1 MAPEKTYLVTGASK
15 GLGLAICNLLCEKG
29 YIVIG
34 VARESIELRE
44 LEKNL
49 KKQSPKSAVY
59 ACDFA
64 SKQQTNNLI
73 SSIIGDYEVI
83 DGVVH
88 NVGVIEPIKPLT
100 STEISDWANLLQINL
115 ISVQHLTS
123 GIYCL
128 MKNSDRCRVTTISSG
143 AAVNSLHSWSAYC
156 VSKAGLD
163 MWTRCLAEE
172 GKSDNI
178 SAISVAPGIVDTG
191 MQQDIRNSNPN
202 DFPMHQR
209 FVDFKEHGDLVAPEI
224 VASQLFEL
232 ITNQQMEQSGYR
244 FDVREL

>member
-1 MAPEKTYLVTGASK
+1 MAPEKVYLVTGASK
-15 GLGLAICNLLCEKG
+15 GLGLAICNLLYEKG
-29 YIVIG
+29 YTVIG

-49 KKQSPKSAVY
+49 KKQSPKSSVY

-64 SKQQTNNLI
+64 SKKQTNELI
-73 SSIIGDYEVI
+73 SSIMDDYEVI

-88 NVGVIEPIKPLT
+88 NVGVIEPIKPLS

-128 MKNSDRCRVTTISSG
+128 MKKSDRCRVTTISSG

-191 MQQDIRNSNPN
+191 MQQDIRNSNPE

-209 FVDFKEHGDLVAPEI
+209 FVDFKEHGALVAPEI

>member
-15 GLGLAICNLLCEKG
+15 GLGLAICHLLSSNG
-29 YIVIG
+29 YNIIG

-44 LEKNL
+44 LEKIL
-49 KKQSPKSAVY
+49 KKRSQNSTVY

-64 SKQQTNNLI
+64 SKQQTTELI
-73 SSIIGDYEVI
+73 SSIKNDYSVI
-83 DGVVH
+83 DGIVH
-88 NVGVIEPIKPLT
+88 NVGVIDPIKHL
-100 STEISDWANLLQINL
+100 SNAEISEWENLLQINL

-123 GIYCL
+123 GIYSL
-128 MKNSDRCRVTTISSG
+128 MKNSERCRVTTISSG

-172 GKSDNI
+172 GQEHNI
-178 SAISVAPGIVDTG
+178 SAISVAPGIVDTD
-191 MQQDIRNSNPN
+191 MQKNIRSSNPEQ
-202 DFPMHQR
+202 FPLHPH
-209 FVDFKEHGDLVAPEI
+209 FVDYHKTGQLVDPDI
-224 VASQLFEL
+224 VAKQLL
-232 ITNQQMEQSGYR
+232 VLVTTHDMEKTGSR

>member
-44 LEKNL
+44 LGKNL

-64 SKQQTNNLI
+64 SKKQTNDLM

-88 NVGVIEPIKPLT
+88 NVGVIEPIKPLS

-191 MQQDIRNSNPN
+191 MQQDIRNSNPD

-209 FVDFKEHGDLVAPEI
+209 FVDFKEHGALVAPEI

>member
-1 MAPEKTYLVTGASK
+1 MAPEKVYLVTGASK
-15 GLGLAICNLLCEKG
+15 GLGLAICNLLYEKG
-29 YIVIG
+29 YTVIG

-83 DGVVH
+83 DGMVH
-88 NVGVIEPIKPLT
+88 NVGVIEPIKPLS

-128 MKNSDRCRVTTISSG
+128 MKKSDRCRVTTISSG

-191 MQQDIRNSNPN
+191 MQQDIRNSNPD

-209 FVDFKEHGDLVAPEI
+209 FVDFKEHGALVAPEI

>member
-29 YIVIG
+29 YTVIG

-64 SKQQTNNLI
+64 SKQQTNDLI

-88 NVGVIEPIKPLT
+88 NVGVIEPIKPLS

>member
-29 YIVIG
+29 YTVIG

-128 MKNSDRCRVTTISSG
+128 MKNSDRCRVTTVSSG

-191 MQQDIRNSNPN
+191 MQQDIRNSNPD

-209 FVDFKEHGDLVAPEI
+209 FVDFKEHGALVAPEI

>member
-15 GLGLAICNLLCEKG
+15 GLGLAICNLLCENG
-29 YIVIG
+29 HIVIG

-49 KKQSPKSAVY
+49 KMQSPKSAVY

-64 SKQQTNNLI
+64 SKHQTTNLI

-88 NVGVIEPIKPLT
+88 NVGIIEPIKPL
-100 STEISDWANLLQINL
+100 SGTEISQWGNLLQINL

-123 GIYCL
+123 GIYSL
-128 MKNSDRCRVTTISSG
+128 MKKSARCRVTTISSG

-172 GKSDNI
+172 GKNDNI

-191 MQQDIRNSNPN
+191 MQQDIRNSNPD

-224 VASQLFEL
+224 VAGQLFEL

>member
-1 MAPEKTYLVTGASK
+1 MASEKTYLVTGASR
-15 GLGLAICNLLCEKG
+15 GLGLAICHLLSDSG

-34 VARESIELRE
+34 VARESIELRA
-44 LEKNL
+44 LEKIL
-49 KKQSPKSAVY
+49 KQQSPKSAVY

-64 SKQQTNNLI
+64 SKQQTTKLI
-73 SSIIGDYEVI
+73 SSLIYNHEVI

-88 NVGVIEPIKPLT
+88 NVGVIEPIKPL
-100 STEISDWANLLQINL
+100 SGTEISKWEKLIQVNL

-123 GIYCL
+123 GIYSM
-128 MKNSDRCRVTTISSG
+128 MKNSERCRVTTISSG

-178 SAISVAPGIVDTG
+178 SAISIAPGIVDTG
-191 MQQDIRNSNPN
+191 MQQAIRNSNPD

-209 FVDFKEHGDLVAPEI
+209 FVEFKEHGDLVAPEI

-232 ITNQQMEQSGYR
+232 IINQKMEQSGYR

>member
-29 YIVIG
+29 YTVIG

-88 NVGVIEPIKPLT
+88 NVGVIEPIKPLS

-123 GIYCL
+123 GIYSL

-191 MQQDIRNSNPN
+191 MQQDIRNSNPD

-209 FVDFKEHGDLVAPEI
+209 FVDFKEHGALVAPEI

>member
-15 GLGLAICNLLCEKG
+15 GLGLAICHLLCENG
-29 YIVIG
+29 YNVIG

-44 LEKNL
+44 LEKIL
-49 KKQSPKSAVY
+49 KKQSQKSAVY

-64 SKQQTNNLI
+64 SKQQTNELI
-73 SSIIGDYEVI
+73 SSIIDDYQLI

-88 NVGVIEPIKPLT
+88 NVGVIEPIKPL
-100 STEISDWANLLQINL
+100 SDTEINQWDNLIQINL

-123 GIYCL
+123 GIYSL
-128 MKNSDRCRVTTISSG
+128 MKNSERCRVTTISSG

-172 GKSDNI
+172 GKNDNI

-191 MQQDIRNSNPN
+191 MQEDIRNSNPD

-232 ITNQQMEQSGYR
+232 ITNQEMNQSGYR
-244 FDVREL
+244 YDVREL

>member
-64 SKQQTNNLI
+64 SKQQTNKFI
-73 SSIIGDYEVI
+73 SSIIDDYEVI

-88 NVGVIEPIKPLT
+88 NVGVIEPIKPLS
-100 STEISDWANLLQINL
+100 STEISKWEKLIQVNL

-123 GIYCL
+123 GIYSL
-128 MKNSDRCRVTTISSG
+128 MKNSERCRVTTISSG

-191 MQQDIRNSNPN
+191 MQKDIRNSNPE

-232 ITNQQMEQSGYR
+232 ITNQEMNQSGYR
-244 FDVREL
+244 YDVREL

>member
-15 GLGLAICNLLCEKG
+15 GLGLAICNLLCENG
-29 YIVIG
+29 YNVIG

-44 LEKNL
+44 LEKIL
-49 KKQSPKSAVY
+49 KKQSQKSAVY

-64 SKQQTNNLI
+64 SKQQTNELI
-73 SSIIGDYEVI
+73 SSIIDDYQLI

-88 NVGVIEPIKPLT
+88 NVGVIEPIKPL
-100 STEISDWANLLQINL
+100 SDTEINQWDNLIQINL

-123 GIYCL
+123 GIYSL
-128 MKNSDRCRVTTISSG
+128 MKNSERCRVTTISSG

-172 GKSDNI
+172 GKNDNI

-191 MQQDIRNSNPN
+191 MQEDIRNSNPD

-232 ITNQQMEQSGYR
+232 ITNQEMNQSGYR
-244 FDVREL
+244 YDVREL

>member
-34 VARESIELRE
+34 VARESKELRE

-64 SKQQTNNLI
+64 SKQQTNKFI
-73 SSIIGDYEVI
+73 TSIIDDYEVI

-88 NVGVIEPIKPLT
+88 NVGVIEPIKPL
-100 STEISDWANLLQINL
+100 SNTEISEWEKLIQVNL

-123 GIYCL
+123 GIYSL
-128 MKNSDRCRVTTISSG
+128 MKNSERCRVTTISSG

-191 MQQDIRNSNPN
+191 MQKDIRNSNPE

-232 ITNQQMEQSGYR
+232 ITNQEMNQSGYR
-244 FDVREL
+244 YDVREL